1 MRGLFD
7 IALRNGW
14 PSLSSKLLTMSK
26 MVERRMWS
34 FEHPLKQFG
43 RLKREVLEKLENTRT
58 TLDRMKDM
66 TADELGTGGGGGGG
80 GGKWEGGGGKWEG
93 GRGF

>member
-34 FEHPLKQFG
+34 YEHPLKQFG
-43 RLKREVLEKLENTRT
+43 RLKHDVIEKLQSTKT
-58 TLDRMKDM
+58 TVERMKDM
-66 TADELGTGGGGGGG
+66 SADELGTRR
-80 GGKWEGGGGKWEG
+80 E
-93 GRGF
+93 GRGGCVGVRKWREGEGVWG